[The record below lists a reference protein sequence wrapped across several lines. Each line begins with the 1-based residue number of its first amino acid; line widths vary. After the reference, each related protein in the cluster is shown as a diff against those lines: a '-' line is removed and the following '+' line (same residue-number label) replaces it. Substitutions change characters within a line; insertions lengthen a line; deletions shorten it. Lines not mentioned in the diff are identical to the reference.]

1 MNNAPLTAR
10 LGRATAAALL
20 LAASS
25 GAVFAQSQE
34 FRRGY
39 DQGYR
44 DGVTAARNNTVDNGR
59 FGPRYR
65 IDRATYGVGNA
76 VCDATP
82 TLRQR
87 LPAPPGSALIADNG
101 LCGDPA
107 PGTPKSLNVQ
117 YRCDNGPVLRTNI
130 PENAPIQLGCR

>member
-1 MNNAPLTAR
+1 MNTTPTLA
-10 LGRATAAALL
+10 
-20 LAASS
+20 LAAVLALAATGS
-25 GAVFAQSQE
+25 ALAQSQE
-34 FRRGY
+34 YRRGY

-44 DGVTAARNNTVDNGR
+44 DGVTAARNNAVDNSR

-82 TLRQR
+82 ALRQR
-87 LPAPPGSALIADNG
+87 LPAPPGSALLVDNG

-107 PGTPKSLNVQ
+107 PGTRKMLDVQ
-117 YRCDNGPVLRTNI
+117 YRCDNNRALRI
-130 PENAPIQLGCR
+130 SLPESAPIELPCR